1 MGYVLAAAA
10 LAHLVWAHDCD
21 NADTH
26 SLTESYVGRSE
37 GEISMGLRWFYCAGL
52 GIAIAC
58 MGMLTSSMSL
68 GFKASFAWSLVAYC
82 QRDNLNVPRS

>member
-21 NADTH
+21 NTDTH

-37 GEISMGLRWFYCAGL
+37 GEIGMGLRWFYCAGL
-52 GIAIAC
+52 GIALAC
-58 MGMLTSSMSL
+58 MGKLTLSPSL
-68 GFKASFAWSLVAYC
+68 DFTAFC
-82 QRDNLNVPRS
+82 TRS